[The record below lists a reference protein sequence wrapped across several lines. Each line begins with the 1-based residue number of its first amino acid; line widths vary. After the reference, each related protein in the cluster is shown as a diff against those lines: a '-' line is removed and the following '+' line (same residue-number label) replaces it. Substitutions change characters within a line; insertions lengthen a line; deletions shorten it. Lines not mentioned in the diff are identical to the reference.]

1 MQHSTGNLPV
11 LSGTTATQWT
21 VRSRGPWRW
30 HVAAGW
36 VEVLLTFS
44 AESPRDHADLKLPE
58 LGLPLGTWHQAG
70 RLLVVKSASH
80 RIVWRADLQNATL
93 FIKYYP
99 LADWRARIRQCLRPA
114 KARTEA
120 LTALRL
126 QSCGIRT
133 VTPIALGEA
142 EDGSSCLVTL
152 GLRHAQTVRDLL
164 EGPQANRLASEERH
178 RLTLELADLIA
189 LMHRQGILHGDLHAG
204 NLLLAEAA
212 DGQCH
217 IHVIDL
223 HTVHFVSRLRP
234 RQAWNN
240 LILLN
245 RWFIQRSS
253 RTDRLRFW
261 RRYVARCAHSPLAPA
276 APKQTARRLEQETWQ
291 SCLRFWRKRDRRC
304 VSENAYFQKVRLGRC
319 VGFAVRDLP
328 VELIRELAADPEA
341 PFADSSRVLK
351 CSRSSAVVVLERAW
365 AGRSARLIWKRFGVT
380 RGSDPWVHLVRP
392 TPALRSWING
402 HRLRECGL
410 PTPRPLLV
418 LHRRRFGL
426 VWESYLLTEFVENAT
441 DLRQAWDALQTRGE
455 RRRTIEA
462 TARLIGE
469 MHRRCLSHRDLK
481 AANILATAPGEL
493 ILIDLVGME
502 RLRKLSRRRKV
513 QNLARLH
520 LSFCLDGG
528 LSLLEKLRFLGAY
541 LRSGGGD
548 CRDWKRWWR
557 DIAAATVKKI
567 EQNRRR
573 GRPLS

>member
-1 MQHSTGNLPV
+1 MQE
-11 LSGTTATQWT
+11 Q
-21 VRSRGPWRW
+21 RS
-30 HVAAGW
+30 
-36 VEVLLTFS
+36 
-44 AESPRDHADLKLPE
+44 SPGMPE
-58 LGLPLGTWHQAG
+58 IGLPILTWQQAG
-70 RLLVVKSASH
+70 RLVAVKAASH
-80 RIVWRADLQNATL
+80 RIVWRADLPNATL

-99 LADWRARIRQCLRPA
+99 IRDWRARIRQCFRPA

-133 VTPIALGEA
+133 VTPIAFGEA

-152 GLRHAQTVRDLL
+152 GLRSSTTVRELL
-164 EGPQANRLASEERH
+164 EGPQASRLAPEERH

-189 LMHRQGILHGDLHAG
+189 RMHCQGILHGDLHAG
-204 NLLLAEAA
+204 NLLLAEGE

-223 HTVHFVSRLRP
+223 HAVRFASRLRP
-234 RQAWNN
+234 QKAWNN
-240 LILLN
+240 LILVN

-253 RTDRLRFW
+253 RIDRLRFW
-261 RRYVARCAHSPLAPA
+261 KRYVAQCAHSPLAPA
-276 APKQTARRLEQETWQ
+276 EPKREARRLEHETWQ

-304 VSENAYFQKVRLGRC
+304 VTVNAYFKRVRQGNC
-319 VGFAVRDLP
+319 VGLAVRDLP
-328 VELIRELAADPEA
+328 KELIRELAADPDA

-351 CSRSSAVVVLERAW
+351 SSRSSAVAVLERVW
-365 AGRSARLIWKRFGVT
+365 AGRRVRLLWKRFGVT
-380 RGSDPWVHLVRP
+380 RWSDPLVHLLRA

-426 VWESYLLTEFVENAT
+426 VWESYLLTTFVENAT
-441 DLRQAWDALQTRGE
+441 NLRQAWDALQTPGQ
-455 RRRTIEA
+455 RRRAIEA

-481 AANILATAPGEL
+481 AANILATSAGEL

-502 RLRKLSRRRKV
+502 RLRNLGRRRKV

-520 LSFCLDGG
+520 LSFCLDSG
-528 LSLLEKLRFLGAY
+528 LSLSEKLRFLGTY
-541 LRSGGGD
+541 LRSGGGE
-548 CRDWKRWWR
+548 CRDWKSWWR
-557 DIAAATVKKI
+557 EIAAATMKKI